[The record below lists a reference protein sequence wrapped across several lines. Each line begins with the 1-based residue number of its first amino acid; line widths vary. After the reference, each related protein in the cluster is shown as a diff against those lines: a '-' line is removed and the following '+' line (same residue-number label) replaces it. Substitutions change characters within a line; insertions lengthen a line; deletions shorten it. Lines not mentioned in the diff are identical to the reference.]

1 MPKPS
6 KRIASLARLLHP
18 TLKQRPAFRKFSFA
32 RDAPRKRVNCSTT
45 SRATIRKSA
54 PRLTHF
60 GEASPSAPH
69 NRTNKN
75 PGLVYERRFA
85 ARSTLESFPLA
96 VDSCC
101 CWLRCGRAVRVA
113 SKSAPRRAINS
124 LRCHPNTGA
133 CCHHFAFESRTDAFA
148 AASLR
153 LRILHDSAGNC
164 REQSRSIRQEPAQ
177 TRPRDGQTFQSGSP
191 RRRRAFF
198 RGGGECPV
206 GRNRRRAQSTFA
218 ERRQP
223 RPAAVGGASSNLAAH
238 SGNMGRRPR
247 SPHLACAK
255 TPRLRRCGAQR
266 ASSGNDLRRRHGPG
280 LLHSHTA
287 E

>member
-1 MPKPS
+1 MPKLS
-6 KRIASLARLLHP
+6 KRIASPARLLHP
-18 TLKQRPAFRKFSFA
+18 TLKPRPAFRKFSFA
-32 RDAPRKRVNCSTT
+32 RHAPRKHVNCSTT

-69 NRTNKN
+69 NRSSTN

-85 ARSTLESFPLA
+85 VRSTIDSFPLA
-96 VDSCC
+96 LDSCC
-101 CWLRCGRAVRVA
+101 WWCFGRAVRVV

-148 AASLR
+148 AASIR

-177 TRPRDGQTFQSGSP
+177 TRPCDGQTFQSGSP

-198 RGGGECPV
+198 RGGGEWPV

-218 ERRQP
+218 ERR
-223 RPAAVGGASSNLAAH
+223 
-238 SGNMGRRPR
+238 
-247 SPHLACAK
+247 
-255 TPRLRRCGAQR
+255 
-266 ASSGNDLRRRHGPG
+266 
-280 LLHSHTA
+280 
-287 E
+287 